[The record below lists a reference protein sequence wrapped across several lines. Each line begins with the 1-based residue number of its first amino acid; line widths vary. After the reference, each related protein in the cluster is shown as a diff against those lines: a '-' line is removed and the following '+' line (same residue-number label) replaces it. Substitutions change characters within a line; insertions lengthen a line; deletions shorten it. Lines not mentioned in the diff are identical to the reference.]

1 MDDMILFT
9 VLLAKGKVVLIIE
22 NYVHVFCL
30 YSRKMSEM
38 LPEERVCRCELS
50 VNWKLVHHKVH
61 ILVRA
66 SAWLGKYL

>member
-22 NYVHVFCL
+22 NYGHVFCL

-38 LPEERVCRCELS
+38 LPEERVCICAFIDTRGS
-50 VNWKLVHHKVH
+50 
-61 ILVRA
+61 RY
-66 SAWLGKYL
+66 GGM